1 MNNNNI
7 NNNNGIINGRISVG
21 APYVP
26 DGATIP
32 TVRIDVHLDGED
44 GEQYL
49 SKGYLT
55 PFRRYCFQVSANER
69 GDCDMGSSPA
79 IGDMRYVLN
88 YLVDPELPL
97 DPCTGKSFING
108 QAALAV
114 QAFIPSTYRGRKVLV
129 EKFSYKYYS
138 SNFVGLTHDENLKNW
153 SKFIDM
159 CYDWIKG

>member
-1 MNNNNI
+1 MNNDNI
-7 NNNNGIINGRISVG
+7 NNNTGIINARITIG

-26 DGATIP
+26 DGGTIP
-32 TVRIDVHLDGED
+32 TVRIDIDIDGGVHT
-44 GEQYL
+44 
-49 SKGYLT
+49 GYLT
-55 PFRRYCFQVSANER
+55 PFRRYCFQVSVNEN
-69 GDCDMGSSPA
+69 GDCDMGSSPV

-88 YLVDPELPL
+88 HLMDPTLPL
-97 DPCTGKSFING
+97 DPCTGKTFING

-114 QAFIPSTYRGRKVLV
+114 QAFIPSGWRGRRVLV

-138 SNFVGLTHDENLKNW
+138 ADFVGLTHDENIKNW